1 MAVMKD
7 VAKLAGVS
15 ISTVSFVLNGTAKE
29 HKVADKTAQKV
40 LCAARDL
47 GYQLNAPS
55 VISPSQLTIALFFPS
70 VSLSAEVN
78 LFASAMERQIQQT
91 DTPFNLLLCLY
102 ERGNWKCESGTL
114 HLPHIQQPLLLLNPN
129 PTEMHW
135 KNCQTRCR

>member
-55 VISPSQLTIALFFPS
+55 VISPSQLTIALVFS
-70 VSLSAEVN
+70 ICLSQRR
-78 LFASAMERQIQQT
+78 S
-91 DTPFNLLLCLY
+91 
-102 ERGNWKCESGTL
+102 
-114 HLPHIQQPLLLLNPN
+114 QPLRFCNGTTDSTDRHPF
-129 PTEMHW
+129 
-135 KNCQTRCR
+135 

>member
-102 ERGNWKCESGTL
+102 ERGQLEMRIRNLAPSAYTAAIVVAESESDRNAL
-114 HLPHIQQPLLLLNPN
+114 
-129 PTEMHW
+129 E
-135 KNCQTRCR
+135 NCQTRCR

>member
-55 VISPSQLTIALFFPS
+55 VISPSQLTIALFFHL
-70 VSLSAEVN
+70 SLSAQKSTSSLLQWNDRFNRQAHLLIFCSASTNEV
-78 LFASAMERQIQQT
+78 
-91 DTPFNLLLCLY
+91 
-102 ERGNWKCESGTL
+102 NWKCESGTL

-129 PTEMHW
+129 PIEMHW